1 MNDIIQND
9 YPEATPPTRPK
20 PAHNRKHRRSYQQS
34 LQAQVDY
41 RFLCAIL
48 SDFYF
53 MISFI
58 DSLKFVFM
66 NNFDN
71 I

>member
-9 YPEATPPTRPK
+9 YPEATPPTQPK

-41 RFLCAIL
+41 RL
-48 SDFYF
+48 
-53 MISFI
+53 
-58 DSLKFVFM
+58 
-66 NNFDN
+66 
-71 I
+71 